1 MNNYKYIE
9 YIFQLIY
16 YGFTWFIIIT
26 FSWLKI
32 WTFSIKKLNLKKNLV
47 LVATETCWIDSF
59 ILPMAAIYL
68 KKEYN
73 NIIGISK
80 RDWTTLALK
89 PIEYNEI
96 DNLGVKILFV
106 DRDTRSNQVSQIIN
120 KLKKLTKPFILFMFP
135 EGTRKK
141 VERWKTGFH
150 YIAQGTNADIG
161 IIGIDHKKYEVK
173 LDKIYKPY
181 SSAEKNIKYIKKRL
195 RKYSVAY
202 PENTNLD

>member
-106 DRDTRSNQVSQIIN
+106 DRDTRSNQVSQIMLQVQ
-120 KLKKLTKPFILFMFP
+120 LKILL
-135 EGTRKK
+135 
-141 VERWKTGFH
+141 
-150 YIAQGTNADIG
+150 N
-161 IIGIDHKKYEVK
+161 
-173 LDKIYKPY
+173 
-181 SSAEKNIKYIKKRL
+181 N
-195 RKYSVAY
+195 
-202 PENTNLD
+202 N